1 MQQNSPRIVFV
12 GAHFEACRPFR
23 HLIASSENIVGLF
36 TLEPSSLAQMSGG
49 VDLTPFATAA
59 KIPIKIGKNVNAP
72 DAASWIRRLA
82 PDLLLVVGWTQLL
95 KPELLQVP
103 RLACLGFHASLLPKY
118 RGRAPVNWAILN
130 GDTETGNT
138 MIVLEPGADEGDLV
152 SQRGIPITEQDDC
165 ATIYEKV
172 SLTECEML
180 DEVLPLIRQG
190 RMPRRKQNSLEA
202 TVMPKRRPED
212 GLIDWRWTTR
222 RLYNWVRAL
231 THPYPGAFSYVC
243 GRKIIIWKTRVEDG
257 TIHSQKLYGT
267 VEASPDGFP
276 LVALQDGHLRILQVE
291 CEGHHPASGPEA
303 LRTFLQPGSI
313 FHDAARRE
321 AQ

>member
-1 MQQNSPRIVFV
+1 
-12 GAHFEACRPFR
+12 
-23 HLIASSENIVGLF
+23 
-36 TLEPSSLAQMSGG
+36 
-49 VDLTPFATAA
+49 
-59 KIPIKIGKNVNAP
+59 
-72 DAASWIRRLA
+72 
-82 PDLLLVVGWTQLL
+82 
-95 KPELLQVP
+95 
-103 RLACLGFHASLLPKY
+103 
-118 RGRAPVNWAILN
+118 
-130 GDTETGNT
+130 